1 MNKVEFKPSVM
12 LNPVPVVMISSR
24 NKENKNN
31 IFTVAWAGTIC
42 TKPAMLSI
50 SVRPER
56 LSYEYIKQ
64 SMEFIVNIPSKNLTY
79 ATDFCGVKSGRTVDK
94 IKELNL
100 TMKEGSKVN
109 AAYID
114 ECPIAIEC
122 KVKNIIPLGSH
133 NLIIAEVLA
142 SHINENIMDDK
153 GKIHFENANLINYAH
168 GEYYPMSKT
177 AIGKFGYSVA
187 KKKKAVAKI
196 QKFKK

>member
-56 LSYEYIKQ
+56 LSYEYIEQ

>member
-56 LSYEYIKQ
+56 LSYEYIEQ

-153 GKIHFENANLINYAH
+153 GKIHFENADLINYAH